1 LSPASPQSADHK
13 TFELVAE
20 RGQEPADL
28 ERLFA
33 GLDADDPNSID
44 GVHDEVNMSLE
55 GEPRHVRDDLAAL
68 RAPS

>member
-1 LSPASPQSADHK
+1 M
-13 TFELVAE
+13 AE